1 MYNNGD
7 YFYFRNNF
15 LCFCIYVTNVCSA
28 FTLSPIIKIQGFWY
42 LAGLWSC
49 ETHKNTLNTAKLARN
64 LITYL
69 SIQHIWNL
77 SCQLGLCSCCKLANL
92 SWNFVT
98 TMSNIK
104 HLSNQCKIYQ
114 FLVKFA
120 QKIVT
125 KSAVFY
131 WLVFSDVSSEN
142 SGEVSRF
149 FLESVSEN
157 PVKFDFFSRDL
168 LEAPKF
174 QIVEN
179 DWSLKHFVYAD
190 WENQQVGSLIIW
202 NSQ

>member
-1 MYNNGD
+1 
-7 YFYFRNNF
+7 
-15 LCFCIYVTNVCSA
+15 
-28 FTLSPIIKIQGFWY
+28 
-42 LAGLWSC
+42 
-49 ETHKNTLNTAKLARN
+49 
-64 LITYL
+64 
-69 SIQHIWNL
+69 
-77 SCQLGLCSCCKLANL
+77 
-92 SWNFVT
+92 
-98 TMSNIK
+98 MSNTK

-131 WLVFSDVSSEN
+131 WLVFGDASSEN
-142 SGEVSRF
+142 SDEVSRF
-149 FLESVSEN
+149 FCESVSEN
-157 PVKFDFFSRDL
+157 PAKFDFFSRDL

-179 DWSLKHFVYAD
+179 DWSLKHVVYAG